1 MKIKQ
6 IIQIKNKLVQSGHH
20 LLHVI
25 TQLEYFITLRFPIT
39 LKIFCRP
46 LETFYPQL
54 KAFYPPLEVFHPSLE
69 AFHLSL
75 EAFHPQ
81 LEVIYL
87 PLEAFHPSL
96 EAFHPQLEALYPPLE
111 AFREA
116 CIAIAALSRHCSRAR
131 MEEEQPTSLLED
143 GLRDLDDCITKT
155 GASLLYGF
163 TLASL

>member
-81 LEVIYL
+81 LE
-87 PLEAFHPSL
+87 
-96 EAFHPQLEALYPPLE
+96 ALYPPLE